1 MCQCRKAGH
10 LVFTCVS
17 TLQVAGTGSSA
28 SRYVVGVA
36 RSGSVAIRLSP
47 SRWLG
52 RLLWRISGS
61 SKPGTIPLRCV
72 VLSGGFRLLT
82 EAARAVVELHRS
94 KWSSSRHPN
103 IRMASLEQR
112 RHRSRPVAGLRALV
126 HGHFVVDEVQ
136 RVGNRWNID
145 TGATFVGRNRL
156 TLLHVNAPRIRP
168 WTFDVEEGLMV

>member
-1 MCQCRKAGH
+1 MSVPQGR
-10 LVFTCVS
+10 
-17 TLQVAGTGSSA
+17 TLGLYLRVDPTGR
-28 SRYVVGVA
+28 RYWEQRVTVRGRRRTLGIGRYPIVTLKVA
-36 RSGSVAIRLSP
+36 REAALEN
-47 SRWLG
+47 
-52 RLLWRISGS
+52 
-61 SKPGTIPLRCV
+61 LRV
-72 VLSGGFRLLT
+72 VQAGDDPIALRRAVRRVPTLT